1 MKTLT
6 FTIGFCMV
14 VVLYTHAQKAKKH
27 RDPEQKQFEKAYAYF
42 DDGDLS
48 NAALEFRKFIEEY
61 PQSQMVPRAHYN
73 VAYINY
79 QLKDYGTAKTI
90 FQEILTKPYNE
101 HDLNSLMEP
110 YTLFKHRS
118 SRHLAEIAILEKDYE
133 SAEEYIEMF
142 DKKYP
147 YKHFCGN
154 EWAAYHQE
162 VALMRAQVYEGMN
175 QLQKAL
181 EVLLPRT
188 FNEFL
193 VSNDE
198 VLDRLIYL
206 LENNYSKESI
216 REELTS
222 SLKSLKVEVNGN
234 ATLMLYGVKVQIWT
248 PRPTEG
254 RLTKDFTGQEYYRDI
269 ARENRLYKTFL

>member
-1 MKTLT
+1 
-6 FTIGFCMV
+6 
-14 VVLYTHAQKAKKH
+14 
-27 RDPEQKQFEKAYAYF
+27 
-42 DDGDLS
+42 
-48 NAALEFRKFIEEY
+48 
-61 PQSQMVPRAHYN
+61 
-73 VAYINY
+73 
-79 QLKDYGTAKTI
+79 
-90 FQEILTKPYNE
+90 
-101 HDLNSLMEP
+101 
-110 YTLFKHRS
+110 
-118 SRHLAEIAILEKDYE
+118 
-133 SAEEYIEMF
+133 
-142 DKKYP
+142 
-147 YKHFCGN
+147 
-154 EWAAYHQE
+154 
-162 VALMRAQVYEGMN
+162 MRAQVYEGMN

-234 ATLMLYGVKVQIWT
+234 VTLMLYGVKVQIWT
-248 PRPTEG
+248 PRPTDG

>member
-1 MKTLT
+1 
-6 FTIGFCMV
+6 
-14 VVLYTHAQKAKKH
+14 
-27 RDPEQKQFEKAYAYF
+27 
-42 DDGDLS
+42 
-48 NAALEFRKFIEEY
+48 
-61 PQSQMVPRAHYN
+61 
-73 VAYINY
+73 VAYISY
-79 QLKDYGTAKTI
+79 QLKDYGTAKFI

-101 HDLNSLMEP
+101 HDSNNLMEP
-110 YTLFKHRS
+110 FTLYKHRS

-133 SAEEYIEMF
+133 SAEEYIELF
-142 DKKYP
+142 TKKYP
-147 YKHFCGN
+147 YQHFCGN
-154 EWAAYHQE
+154 EWAAYFND

-188 FNEFL
+188 FDEFL

-216 REELTS
+216 RAELTR
-222 SLKSLKVEVNGN
+222 SLESLKVKVDGN
-234 ATLMLYGVKVQIWT
+234 AVLMLYGVKVEIWS
-248 PRPTEG
+248 PRDEN
-254 RLTKDFTGQEYYRDI
+254 RLTKDFTGHGYFRDI